1 MRTRSNH
8 GYPLFFQFVLW
19 VGSFLAGATLSFSQV
34 DTLALDYMPPA
45 HAERVEELMPGA
57 MVLGGGVRFLEL
69 EAGEGDL
76 IEQGDRVEAIYTG
89 RLLDGSIFNQK
100 TGRWHTYHFEVGA
113 DPRQIIQGWEIAMP
127 LMRDKGKY
135 MVAIPSQFAYKDK
148 GRRGQVP
155 PFATV
160 TFEIE
165 ILDVN

>member
-1 MRTRSNH
+1 MLARLNQPQKSLLRCI
-8 GYPLFFQFVLW
+8 LC
-19 VGSFLAGATLSFSQV
+19 VGFCLGVTVFSFSQNEN
-34 DTLALDYMPPA
+34 LALDYMPPA
-45 HAERVEELMPGA
+45 HAEQVEEMMPDA
-57 MVLGGGVRFLEL
+57 KVLGGGVRFMEL
-69 EAGEGDL
+69 SPGEGAL
-76 IEQGDRVEAIYTG
+76 IETGDQVEAIYTG

-100 TGRWHTYHFEVGA
+100 TGRWHTYNFEVGA

-135 MVAIPSQFAYKDK
+135 MIAIPSQFAYKDK

-165 ILDVN
+165 ILGVN

>member
-1 MRTRSNH
+1 MKTISNFLRMSLLRYALVFL
-8 GYPLFFQFVLW
+8 GVF
-19 VGSFLAGATLSFSQV
+19 GIGGASFGQSTSL
-34 DTLALDYMPPA
+34 DLDYMPPA
-45 HAERVEELMPGA
+45 HARQVEEMMPG
-57 MVLGGGVRFLEL
+57 LTILEGGVRFLEL
-69 EAGEGDL
+69 REGEGAL
-76 IEQGDRVEAIYTG
+76 IEEGDRVEAIYTG

-100 TGRWHTYHFEVGA
+100 TGRWHTYRFEVGA
-113 DPRQIIQGWEIAMP
+113 QPRQIIQGWEIAMP

-165 ILDVN
+165 ILGVD